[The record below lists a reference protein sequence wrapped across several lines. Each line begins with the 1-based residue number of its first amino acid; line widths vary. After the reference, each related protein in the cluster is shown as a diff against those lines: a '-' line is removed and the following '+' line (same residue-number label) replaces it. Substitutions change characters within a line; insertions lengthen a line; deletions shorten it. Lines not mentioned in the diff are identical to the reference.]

1 MERELN
7 NKVNS
12 VKNELYIVEMEI
24 KHLEYE
30 CQLMDDEH
38 SYDGYLDIDNF
49 IKQHDDKL
57 RRHALLAFR
66 KKERIKLLKILNEL
80 LTVKKEA

>member
-1 MERELN
+1 MNRELN

-12 VKNELYIVEMEI
+12 VKNELCIVELEI

-30 CQLMDDEH
+30 CQLMD
-38 SYDGYLDIDNF
+38 DGYLDIDNF

-57 RRHALLAFR
+57 KRHSLLAFR
-66 KKERIKLLKILNEL
+66 KKERIKLLKILDEL
-80 LTVKKEA
+80 LTVKEEA